1 MISIDAVYQKV
12 LALASKEQRG
22 YITPQEFN
30 LFAKQSQLEILN
42 QYYYDISQFNR
53 IPGNN
58 TDYSDMVDLI
68 REKLGALLKGPHLL
82 IGTIGGVIQPGV
94 IHDASHGWFHPFPD
108 DLYKLGTVTKGASMG
123 GIAGYQ
129 LLDQISYSEAM
140 NYQKSRLTMFTYVN
154 QAYTIMEDSGLGGSG
169 NKGIFVHGYP
179 NSTYGANG
187 LRLTYTKIPQEPKW
201 GYIVIGDTALYNL
214 DNSTDF
220 ELHPSEE
227 PELVY
232 KILKL
237 SGISIQREDVATA
250 AQSIESSLVQQEKQ

>member
-68 REKLGALLKGPHLL
+68 REKLGALLKGPVSLPTGAAVQL
-82 IGTIGGVIQPGV
+82 AT
-94 IHDASHGWFHPFPD
+94 HGWFHPFPD
-108 DLYKLGTVTKGASMG
+108 DLYKLGTVTKKATMQGV
-123 GIAGYQ
+123 AGYQ
-129 LLDQISYSEAM
+129 LLDQISWSEAT
-140 NYQKSRLTMFTYVN
+140 NYNKSRLTMFTYVN
-154 QAYTIMEDSGLGGSG
+154 QAYTVMENGG
-169 NKGIFVHGYP
+169 NKGIFIHGYP
-179 NSTYGANG
+179 SSTYGKSG
-187 LRLTYTKIPQEPKW
+187 IRVTYTKIPQEPKW
-201 GYIVIGDTALYNL
+201 GYIVVGDTALYNL

-250 AQSIESSLVQQEKQ
+250 AGSIETSLVQQEKQ